1 MNSASQMSETADRA
15 VFDIREWLGKGLT
28 WEEYLAGCVKN
39 VERMRSVYRKVV
51 IPEDQIEF
59 FRKKGNMT
67 FVCISEDWC
76 PDCVQNVPFVVRLA
90 EHLPDVNI
98 RLFFRDRNEAL
109 MDHYLT
115 AGKKVVPTVVLFNSQ
130 LQELGKWAGPSRKA
144 KIWTRSTLIKGRK
157 ITEIPRDELEKF
169 GPLYDEK
176 FLNEFYLDTL
186 EELRSVLR

>member
-1 MNSASQMSETADRA
+1 MNSETRINETADKS
-15 VFDIREWLGKGLT
+15 VFDIHEWLEKGLT

-39 VERMRSVYRKVV
+39 VERMRSIYERVV
-51 IPEDQIEF
+51 VREDQVEF
-59 FRKKGNMT
+59 LRKKGNMT

-76 PDCVQNVPFVVRLA
+76 PDCAQNVPFIVKLT
-90 EHLPDVNI
+90 EHLPEADI

-109 MDHYLT
+109 MNHYLT
-115 AGKKVVPTVVLFNSQ
+115 NGKRVVPTLVFFDSE
-130 LQELGKWAGPSRKA
+130 LQELAKWAGPSRKA
-144 KIWTRSTLIKGRK
+144 KIWTRNTLIKERK